1 MDVYNEYVL
10 PAQGCDASVLLNTTN
25 SDQPAE
31 KDAVPNLSL
40 RGFQV
45 IDAAKAELENQCPA
59 VVSCADIIALIARDA
74 IHMVIDSLQYYSLQI
89 YDVVIINANI
99 VMLYI
104 WQLGGPQWKV
114 PTGRRDGVVSM
125 RDEALANLPPPFAN
139 LERLKSSFASKGLN
153 VKDLVVLSGAHTIG
167 TSHCAVFSN
176 RIYNFT
182 AKEDM
187 DPSLDKSYAQQLKT
201 KCKPGDS
208 GKTVVEMDPGS
219 FRTFDN
225 NYYVNLKKRRG
236 LFG

>member
-1 MDVYNEYVL
+1 M
-10 PAQGCDASVLLNTTN
+10 LLNTTN

-59 VVSCADIIALIARDA
+59 VVSCADIIALISRDA

-114 PTGRRDGVVSM
+114 PTGRMDGVVSM

-139 LERLKSSFASKGLN
+139 LERLK
-153 VKDLVVLSGAHTIG
+153 
-167 TSHCAVFSN
+167 
-176 RIYNFT
+176 
-182 AKEDM
+182 
-187 DPSLDKSYAQQLKT
+187 
-201 KCKPGDS
+201 
-208 GKTVVEMDPGS
+208 
-219 FRTFDN
+219 
-225 NYYVNLKKRRG
+225 
-236 LFG
+236 